1 MTSIKAEGPTLGNIT
16 TGVLSGQDEG
26 KEIKFTINRNFN
38 SGKENKLFFKTNLG
52 TATKEDL
59 NFINDQNII
68 YYVDSSDN
76 ISGEINFKEFEDQK
90 ILKFK
95 AILDNK
101 NENDE
106 YFTLNL
112 FSDQTEFWANVNP
125 VSSKAYINQVNPPT
139 NYSYSISNNSPLGSE
154 TVIEGNP
161 ITVTITRSLDQGTAT
176 PTTIYLSTVNGLAT
190 GGADYEA
197 IEELP
202 IHFSTK
208 DLQKTIIV
216 NTKSDTAVE
225 SAEDFY
231 LLLYQTLD
239 KVSENKYDKYSQAY
253 IKNDAS
259 ISLSKYSLKSSASYT
274 SPAEEGED
282 IVFTIFRIQLV
293 KQRQFM

>member
-1 MTSIKAEGPTLGNIT
+1 M
-16 TGVLSGQDEG
+16 
-26 KEIKFTINRNFN
+26 
-38 SGKENKLFFKTNLG
+38 
-52 TATKEDL
+52 
-59 NFINDQNII
+59 
-68 YYVDSSDN
+68 
-76 ISGEINFKEFEDQK
+76 
-90 ILKFK
+90 
-95 AILDNK
+95 
-101 NENDE
+101 
-106 YFTLNL
+106 
-112 FSDQTEFWANVNP
+112 
-125 VSSKAYINQVNPPT
+125 
-139 NYSYSISNNSPLGSE
+139 
-154 TVIEGNP
+154 
-161 ITVTITRSLDQGTAT
+161 DQGTAA

-225 SAEDFY
+225 SVEDFY

-253 IKNDAS
+253 IKNNAS

-282 IVFTIFRIQLV
+282 IVFTIFRDSTGQAETIYVNTFENTADSSDFEILNHVPVYFSAHEQIKTITV
-293 KQRQFM
+293 KTNTDTSKEDPESFILKLYRTSGDYESGLDSLAVSQGHIADKVGTIESDQSHYTYSISTKHSTKEAKFSVSDQSNITTDTTITVKNSDNAITFPAKASGASGQEFNINTLSAKYANQYC